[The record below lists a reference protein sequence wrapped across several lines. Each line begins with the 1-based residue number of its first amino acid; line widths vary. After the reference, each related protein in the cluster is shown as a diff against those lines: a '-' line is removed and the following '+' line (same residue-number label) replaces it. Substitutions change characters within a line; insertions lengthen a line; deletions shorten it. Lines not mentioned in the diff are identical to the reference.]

1 MRVLMLALAL
11 LAGLKIWA
19 QDSVYRTATEQALIS
34 AYRDRAIEAC
44 RKLPARADGLRA
56 VGVASGSIWSDPASV
71 ELAIG
76 NRNVSVYLWEIDNPQ
91 WEARNKSPYLVLAPA
106 DNESVSCAYDSVAG
120 TAEVIRS

>member
-34 AYRDRAIEAC
+34 AYRDRAISAC
-44 RKLPARADGLRA
+44 QKQPARSDGLRA
-56 VGVASGSIWSDPASV
+56 VAAAGANWAHPANV

-76 NRNVSVYLWEIDNPQ
+76 NHDISVYLWEIDNPQ
-91 WEARNKSPYLVLAPA
+91 WEARYKAPYLLIEPA
-106 DNESVSCAYDSVAG
+106 GDDSLSCAYDIVTGAAAVS
-120 TAEVIRS
+120 RS